1 MKKFIISL
9 CLITSY
15 LGYSQ
20 STGVAVSYGT
30 ASLYG
35 AADGLLTAIGNE
47 FTGSDYNPDSK
58 GVLQLE
64 VTRFNKDRR
73 LRYGIESN
81 IEFFGTSAQTRSKIY
96 YGFSPKIDY
105 FWSSSNRKLRFY
117 SGISA
122 GIGIRD
128 VKYIDADDKRDSSSD
143 AFFAFNVT
151 PVAIRYGNEWGVFLE
166 PNIGKRGFLQLGVS
180 YEF

>member
-1 MKKFIISL
+1 MKKFLVFL

-15 LGYSQ
+15 FGYSQ
-20 STGVAVSYGT
+20 TTGVAVSYGT
-30 ASLYG
+30 PSLYG
-35 AADGLLTAIGNE
+35 VADGLLTAIGNGL
-47 FTGSDYNPDSK
+47 TGSEYNPESE
-58 GVLQLE
+58 GVLHVE
-64 VTRFNKDRR
+64 VTRFNRDRR

-81 IEFFGTSAQTRSKIY
+81 IEFFGTSAQTRSKVY

-122 GIGIRD
+122 GFTIRD
-128 VKYIDADDKRDSSSD
+128 VKYIDADDKRTSSSD
-143 AFFAFNVT
+143 AFFAFNLT

-166 PNIGKRGFLQLGVS
+166 PNIGNRGFLQLGVS